1 MALPANWV
9 GGHRVPASPEGQREE
24 SGRSAGEGLEAVG
37 VRGGAERGPGVTAG
51 LRPAGGPTAVVGGGE
66 GRGLGPQLGAG
77 GGSLP
82 ETRALPPPR
91 RAEGLKA

>member
-51 LRPAGGPTAVVGGGE
+51 LRPAGGPTAVVVVGGE

-77 GGSLP
+77 EGRFPRPRPFPHPAGP
-82 ETRALPPPR
+82 RA
-91 RAEGLKA
+91 

>member
-51 LRPAGGPTAVVGGGE
+51 LRPAGGPTAVCGGGRKE
-66 GRGLGPQLGAG
+66 GAWVPSSARGEGHFPRPGPFPHPAG
-77 GGSLP
+77 P
-82 ETRALPPPR
+82 RA
-91 RAEGLKA
+91 